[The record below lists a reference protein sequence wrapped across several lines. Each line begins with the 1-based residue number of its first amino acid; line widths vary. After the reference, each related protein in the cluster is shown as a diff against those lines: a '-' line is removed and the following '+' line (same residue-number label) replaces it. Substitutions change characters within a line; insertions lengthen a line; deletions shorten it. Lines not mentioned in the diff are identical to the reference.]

1 MIIREVSH
9 VEVGEDNATI
19 KLHHPDGYVTGILL
33 EPSQPFPVVG
43 TVAIEVGRVTYQD
56 ADGKSHSALQHAP
69 ALETWKRT
77 GAALAA
83 MVFDRLNRHPWGR
96 RVLGSPAL
104 TERLIA
110 LHQRG
115 QETTQAHIEHWW
127 QSAPERHRPRV
138 EPVE

>member
-9 VEVGEDNATI
+9 VEVGEDNTTI

-33 EPSQPFPVVG
+33 EPSQPFPVIG
-43 TVAIEVGRVTYQD
+43 TVAIEVGRV
-56 ADGKSHSALQHAP
+56 
-69 ALETWKRT
+69 
-77 GAALAA
+77 
-83 MVFDRLNRHPWGR
+83 R